1 MSQAGAVVFGVA
13 AIVVL
18 AALWLLRHH
27 REQQLRAAQEERIM
41 RSLREVILR
50 ENSADPGRSIGSV
63 NNPPAIP
70 GPRARGA
77 RPSDGVELSLVLF
90 SPRH

>member
-18 AALWLLRHH
+18 AALWFLRHH

-63 NNPPAIP
+63 KKPPLFPALVREVP
-70 GPRARGA
+70 GLRTESSYPW
-77 RPSDGVELSLVLF
+77 
-90 SPRH
+90 